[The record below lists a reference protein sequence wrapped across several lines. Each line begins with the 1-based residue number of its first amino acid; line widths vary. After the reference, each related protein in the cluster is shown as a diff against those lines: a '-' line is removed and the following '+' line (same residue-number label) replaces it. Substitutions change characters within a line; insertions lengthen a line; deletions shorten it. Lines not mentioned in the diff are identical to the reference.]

1 MDYIN
6 YVKQSPMMGRIGLG
20 GGAAS
25 LGRYQ
30 SAGGGSGG
38 WTGERGVFG
47 GGSNGGNNIDYITIQ
62 STGNAQDFGDL
73 NVTDRDE
80 PEK

>member
-38 WTGERGVFG
+38 GSGGVTGFYGR
-47 GGSNGGNNIDYITIQ
+47 
-62 STGNAQDFGDL
+62 TGNVSVIRSDL
-73 NVTDRDE
+73 QNTDINL
-80 PEK
+80 KNLVIC